1 MGLVLFLTCLCI
13 YIFSINFS
21 PIKQIYKDVKV
32 ITDCEKYIVVEP
44 LDKLLNCN
52 KKFLYLKINLEYL
65 AISKDRKF
73 KELVFKRFYEDI
85 TKISLFDNIFSV
97 YLEDGKLFEF
107 KVPRMQIKDLT
118 GIMENLQKY
127 KDIINAE
134 L

>member
-1 MGLVLFLTCLCI
+1 MGLFLFLICLCI
-13 YIFSINFS
+13 YTFFINLS
-21 PIKQIYKDVKV
+21 PIKQVYRDVEM
-32 ITDCEKYIVVEP
+32 ISDCEKYIVIEP
-44 LDKLLNCN
+44 LDKLINCD
-52 KKFLYLKINLEYL
+52 KKFLYLKINHEYL

-107 KVPRMQIKDLT
+107 KVPKMQLKDLT
-118 GIMENLQKY
+118 AMLEDLQEY
-127 KDIINAE
+127 KDKINSE